1 MGKQR
6 WIDDFIAEN
15 YSEPPTKK
23 KYETNKTVVKHT
35 DNICISDLLDMIVYE
50 KKQRYRFN
58 SVVSDNF
65 SKYGWGVPSNK

>member
-35 DNICISDLLDMIVYE
+35 DNTCILDLLDMIVYE
-50 KKQRYRFN
+50 KKTKIQI
-58 SVVSDNF
+58 
-65 SKYGWGVPSNK
+65 